1 MPIQYAGEYS
11 LDKCILLTS
20 GGIRVDLKDTV
31 VQVDLFEEIYKTG
44 VFGTITVADT
54 NGIIQNAQVIGQDY
68 LRLKLSTPGLDER
81 DADKFTIDFS
91 ENPLVVTKINARFDV
106 SKGGEVFQLSFMSQ
120 EVLHNY
126 RLKLSRSFTE
136 INSNIVENILRS
148 PNILDSRKK
157 LHIEDTIGI
166 RRHVVPNLSPFDF
179 ISTLLD
185 DSISKV
191 NGSPHYYFFEN
202 TKGFHFRTLQ
212 SLYNQPVTA
221 FFNDGDA
228 GTVLNEG
235 KTRDIEKEFNTA
247 LSYEPSSQND
257 MLANIMGGMLG
268 STFIE
273 YNLFH
278 KKYAIKEYGYFDN
291 FRDFERVNAKTISRD
306 NPIYSEGSVDD
317 SDNNVGD
324 FKSARIFLQPNSI
337 NESNQGDASHYNTNT
352 TSYSFSPNN
361 KSKSISH
368 NMAKMF
374 ELNSTISATM
384 QVNGHCN
391 LSVGNIVH
399 VSRPAGGPGDID
411 EEFSGKFLITKLRH
425 IFDQGTRKH
434 EVLMHVAKDSSVGVD
449 NGPVKQIKGRNQP
462 TIRISEY

>member
-1 MPIQYAGEYS
+1 MA
-11 LDKCILLTS
+11 K
-20 GGIRVDLKDTV
+20 
-31 VQVDLFEEIYKTG
+31 
-44 VFGTITVADT
+44 
-54 NGIIQNAQVIGQDY
+54 
-68 LRLKLSTPGLDER
+68 
-81 DADKFTIDFS
+81 
-91 ENPLVVTKINARFDV
+91 
-106 SKGGEVFQLSFMSQ
+106 
-120 EVLHNY
+120 
-126 RLKLSRSFTE
+126 
-136 INSNIVENILRS
+136 
-148 PNILDSRKK
+148 
-157 LHIEDTIGI
+157 
-166 RRHVVPNLSPFDF
+166 PF
-179 ISTLLD
+179 
-185 DSISKV
+185 
-191 NGSPHYYFFEN
+191 YFEN
-202 TKGFHFRTLQ
+202 TATNAKYVIPSLKPYAAINYLSTQSLSGKYNNAGYLFYENAKGFHFRTLQ

-361 KSKSISH
+361 KSKSKS
-368 NMAKMF
+368 K
-374 ELNSTISATM
+374 
-384 QVNGHCN
+384 
-391 LSVGNIVH
+391 
-399 VSRPAGGPGDID
+399 
-411 EEFSGKFLITKLRH
+411 
-425 IFDQGTRKH
+425 
-434 EVLMHVAKDSSVGVD
+434 
-449 NGPVKQIKGRNQP
+449 
-462 TIRISEY
+462 